1 MESAGFIER
10 RLRAMRQIIAGI
22 VVAALAGSAA
32 AATVTI
38 ELQAEARVSGGLVRL
53 ADVALVDGTLPHDAA
68 GQALCPAP
76 VAGET
81 LNLSQARVRRRLVA
95 LLGDTDFV
103 LRGAEE
109 CCVTRTDGGG
119 AGEMA
124 AISGGSV
131 VGVNPSPGPKGP
143 PSPKGEG
150 LTGTTLK
157 AQLEHFIAGKVNRPE
172 ERIRIEF
179 DPRDAAD
186 LGKTDAAASFEFF
199 ATGGELKIG
208 PAAVRVEM
216 RRHADPRHVARTM
229 YVRFQVL
236 AVEEVVTA
244 ARDVRAG
251 EQLAEADL
259 KLERR
264 EFRNDPAG
272 YLRQLG
278 DATGAT
284 AKGDLAAGQAVREED
299 LAKTLLV
306 RRGDVVTVLIVGRGF
321 TMKTT
326 SKALESGESGAT
338 VAVQGKD
345 GAGKFYARVTAVRTV
360 EMKVAG

>member
-1 MESAGFIER
+1 
-10 RLRAMRQIIAGI
+10 MRQIIAAI
-22 VVAALAGSAA
+22 VVVGAVMATQAWTMPPAS

-53 ADVALVDGTLPHDAA
+53 SDVALVEGTLPHDAA
-68 GQALCPAP
+68 NQALCPAP

-95 LLGDTDFV
+95 LAGDTDFV
-103 LRGAEE
+103 VRGAQE
-109 CCVTRTDGGG
+109 CRVTRADEGG
-119 AGEMA
+119 ATK
-124 AISGGSV
+124 S
-131 VGVNPSPGPKGP
+131 PSNDRAETSSAPTN
-143 PSPKGEG
+143 S
-150 LTGTTLK
+150 LASSGTTLK
-157 AQLEHFIAGKVNRPE
+157 AQLEHFIATKVNRPE
-172 ERIRIEF
+172 DRMRVEF

-186 LGKTDAAASFEFF
+186 LNRTDAAMSFEFF

-216 RRHADPRHVARTM
+216 RTHADPRHVARTM
-229 YVRFQVL
+229 YVRFQIL
-236 AVEEVVTA
+236 ALETIVTA
-244 ARDVRAG
+244 ARDVRVG
-251 EQLAEADL
+251 EQLGEADL

-264 EFRNDPAG
+264 EFRSDPAG
-272 YLRQLG
+272 FVRQLA

-306 RRGDVVTVLIVGRGF
+306 RRGDVVTVVIVGRGF

-326 SKALESGESGAT
+326 SKALESGDSGAT
-338 VAVQGKD
+338 IAVQGKD
-345 GAGKFYARVTAVRTV
+345 GSGKFYARVTAVRTV
-360 EMKVAG
+360 EMKAS

>member
-1 MESAGFIER
+1 
-10 RLRAMRQIIAGI
+10 
-22 VVAALAGSAA
+22 
-32 AATVTI
+32 VTI

-53 ADVALVDGTLPHDAA
+53 SDVALVEGALPHDAA

-95 LLGDTDFV
+95 LVGDTDFV
-103 LRGAEE
+103 VRGAQE
-109 CCVTRTDGGG
+109 CRVTRVDDGGSTKSPSKDR
-119 AGEMA
+119 AETSSA
-124 AISGGSV
+124 PTNSNS
-131 VGVNPSPGPKGP
+131 NPA
-143 PSPKGEG
+143 
-150 LTGTTLK
+150 GTTLK
-157 AQLEHFIAGKVNRPE
+157 SQLEHFIATKVNRSE
-172 ERIRIEF
+172 DRMRVEF

-186 LGKTDAAASFEFF
+186 LGRTDAAMSFEFF

-216 RRHADPRHVARTM
+216 RTHADLRHVARTM
-229 YVRFQVL
+229 YVRFQIL
-236 AVEEVVTA
+236 AVETIVTA

-251 EQLAEADL
+251 EQLGEADL

-264 EFRNDPAG
+264 EFRSDPAG
-272 YLRQLG
+272 FVRQLA

-284 AKGDLAAGQAVREED
+284 AKGDLTAGQAVRDED
-299 LAKTLLV
+299 LSKTLLV
-306 RRGDVVTVLIVGRGF
+306 RRGDVVTVVIVGRGF

-345 GAGKFYARVTAVRTV
+345 GSGKFYARVTAVRTV
-360 EMKVAG
+360 EMKAS